1 MKRVAIRYLRMMKA
15 DIDGLPLIDRGKRDC
30 LAVRSEESNKIQENQ
45 IIDVE
50 LTTDGK
56 FVHLAQGLS
65 LTIPPKSNIP
75 EQLFKPKR
83 NLTCYEIEGAALEQ
97 NLHLEIIEDSATHAM
112 IVPKYDM
119 HIAEYHLH
127 LEATRHLWGKDNG

>member
-1 MKRVAIRYLRMMKA
+1 MAIRYLRMMKA
-15 DIDGLPLIDRGKRDC
+15 DIDELPLIDRGQRDC
-30 LAVRSEESNKIQENQ
+30 LAVRSEEKNNIQKNQ
-45 IIDVE
+45 VIDVE

-83 NLTCYEIEGAALEQ
+83 MLTCYEIEGAALNQ
-97 NLHLEIIEDSATHAM
+97 NLHLEIIEDSDTHAM

-119 HIAEYHLH
+119 HITEYEQH
-127 LEATRHLWGKDNG
+127 LEATRHLWGKHDG